1 MEYNTLALQHCGL
14 PDPATH
20 CHACNAPQPAEGWQ
34 RDRLDVS
41 LQTAWEQAA
50 PEHRYCGLCGYP
62 ACDDDTLDQLRAAP
76 HDQQAQR
83 LYGSNLVNPTPEVVA
98 FMAGWDVV
106 SKGAADQ
113 GLVPFDLWVNRAH
126 TRMLVAQSILT
137 AEQGQAILAGL
148 AEIERQYHHGHFIV
162 RPALEDVH
170 TSIEKYLTD
179 ILGIEAGLAMHT
191 ARSRNDQ
198 IVTDMRLWMRARV
211 LNLAPLCLGLMQ
223 ALTTVAQVHL
233 DSVMAGYTHHQHAT
247 ISTFG
252 HHLAAYAEAIRRVVQ
267 RLNFWYETF
276 NYSPLGCVTGFST
289 SLPIDRYLTAEL
301 LGCYGPEPNAIDPIA
316 SRWEPEADLAQS
328 LAILL
333 NHLSSM
339 AQTFILLSTQ
349 EFGVLKLHPRFCS
362 GSSIMP
368 QKVNPDTLEVIKAK
382 ATEVTSRLSAL
393 LSLGRASLSGYN
405 REQQWTKY
413 LIMEA
418 CLESFPAVAIM
429 TRIVAHS
436 CRPLQ
441 TNPWLQRP
449 VGIDV
454 VRLRHM
460 ACTGFAGATELL
472 EQLVAHTGI
481 EFRRLKRVVEH
492 AVALSLQQGEVD
504 VVTHE
509 ALERALR
516 AEGLAVTVD
525 ADTVRR
531 LQDPT
536 TILAAKQVV
545 GGPGP
550 QALQAELAQLDT
562 FIATQRQAWE
572 KRADHLRVQYAVC
585 QG

>member
-1 MEYNTLALQHCGL
+1 
-14 PDPATH
+14 
-20 CHACNAPQPAEGWQ
+20 
-34 RDRLDVS
+34 
-41 LQTAWEQAA
+41 
-50 PEHRYCGLCGYP
+50 
-62 ACDDDTLDQLRAAP
+62 
-76 HDQQAQR
+76 
-83 LYGSNLVNPTPEVVA
+83 
-98 FMAGWDVV
+98 
-106 SKGAADQ
+106 
-113 GLVPFDLWVNRAH
+113 
-126 TRMLVAQSILT
+126 
-137 AEQGQAILAGL
+137 
-148 AEIERQYHHGHFIV
+148 
-162 RPALEDVH
+162 LEDVH

-223 ALTTVAQVHL
+223 ALTTVARLHL

-289 SLPIDRYLTAEL
+289 SLPIDRHLTAEL

-349 EFGVLKLHPRFCS
+349 EFGALKLHPRFCS

-382 ATEVTSRLSAL
+382 ATEVTSRSSAL
-393 LSLGRASLSGYN
+393 LSLGRASLTGYN

-418 CLESFPAVAIM
+418 CLESLPAVAIM

-436 CRPLQ
+436 CHPLR

-481 EFRRLKRVVEH
+481 EFRRLKRAVEH

-509 ALERALR
+509 ALERALQL
-516 AEGLAVTVD
+516 EGLDVTVD

-536 TILAAKQVV
+536 TILTAKQVA
-545 GGPGP
+545 GGPAP
-550 QALQAELAQLDT
+550 QTLQAELAQLDT

-572 KRADHLRVQYAVC
+572 RRIEHLQAQYAAC